1 MSITPTQKRLL
12 FGVLV
17 GAAAGGVLAWLA
29 SGQEQRSQSF
39 TVSNINAGDW
49 IKLGVGFFTV
59 ARTLT
64 EVIERA

>member
-1 MSITPTQKRLL
+1 MTPTQKRLI
-12 FGVLV
+12 FGILV

-29 SGQEQRSQSF
+29 SGEEKRSGSF
-39 TVSNINAGDW
+39 TVSNVTAGDW

>member
-1 MSITPTQKRLL
+1 MSPTQKRII
-12 FGVLV
+12 FGVFV

-29 SGQEQRSQSF
+29 SGQEKRSGSF
-39 TVSNINAGDW
+39 EVSNINAGDW
-49 IKLGVGFFTV
+49 IKLGIGFFTV

>member
-1 MSITPTQKRLL
+1 MSPTQKRII
-12 FGVLV
+12 FGVFV

-29 SGQEQRSQSF
+29 SGQEKRSGSF
-39 TVSNINAGDW
+39 EVSNINAGDW

>member
-1 MSITPTQKRLL
+1 MTPTQKRLI
-12 FGVLV
+12 FGVIV

-29 SGQEQRSQSF
+29 GGQEQRSGSF
-39 TVSNINAGDW
+39 EVSNINAGDW
-49 IKLGVGFFTV
+49 IKLGIGFFTV